1 MTRIISVRHLVFY
14 VTGPTN
20 IWNAFPLT
28 YPRDIWTLVS
38 LIRLQLPTKLQRL
51 ELSLL
56 QCLHH
61 KVYDLK
67 LYCLK
72 QGCANLRK
80 QWTCMRCRVNERKS
94 EVRPKLQKKHLTGSL
109 RMLRVL
115 SIYTPY
121 RILMNQH
128 TDLLH
133 MFLLSFLQI
142 LVANYYFSC
151 MF

>member
-1 MTRIISVRHLVFY
+1 MLQVRRIFEMLFLLLS
-14 VTGPTN
+14 
-20 IWNAFPLT
+20 

-94 EVRPKLQKKHLTGSL
+94 EVRPKLQKKTS
-109 RMLRVL
+109 
-115 SIYTPY
+115 Y
-121 RILMNQH
+121 RQPSYVARPFDIH
-128 TDLLH
+128 T
-133 MFLLSFLQI
+133 LQNI
-142 LVANYYFSC
+142 NEPTH
-151 MF
+151 